1 MASLSTNT
9 FYLTQIL
16 NNNNYYAMSPYRSTW
31 IFAFSTSN
39 NASYFYTADFSNST
53 NTINISLISLIEFMP
68 IQSFSVYYSINPK
81 INIVSNPK
89 YNGDIKMIV

>member
-1 MASLSTNT
+1 M
-9 FYLTQIL
+9 TQIL
-16 NNNNYYAMSPYRSTW
+16 NNSMYFGMGPYQSTW

-53 NTINISLISLIEFMP
+53 NTITISLVSLIVFMS
-68 IQSFSVYYSINPK
+68 IQTFSVYYSINPK
-81 INIVSNPK
+81 IYTVSNPK